1 MTPTEQPP
9 VHTQELKG
17 RYLAEQMVEHPER
30 EDCYI
35 ARLLVKEVSPKDS
48 RPYFLDVENAHGT
61 DRYAVKLTVK
71 GKERNQP
78 TRGSCPHQSLSEIS
92 CLYIRVRLSSADP
105 VSMASVIGVVIAL
118 LLLFVI
124 MVVVLLYAYKKQK
137 MCFKGKKEPVLYLPP
152 RSVVHNACMV

>member
-9 VHTQELKG
+9 VQTQELKG

-71 GKERNQP
+71 GKERNRP
-78 TRGSCPHQSLSEIS
+78 TRESCPCQSLSEIS
-92 CLYIRVRLSSADP
+92 CLYPSASLRRSGVDGIRDWSGHRVTAPLRHHGRRPPLRVQEAEN
-105 VSMASVIGVVIAL
+105 
-118 LLLFVI
+118 
-124 MVVVLLYAYKKQK
+124 VL
-137 MCFKGKKEPVLYLPP
+137 
-152 RSVVHNACMV
+152 

>member
-1 MTPTEQPP
+1 MRYSVAKKVEAISGRDVRLEMEVCSDPIPSRTTWDWGALR
-9 VHTQELKG
+9 VDAGQEIKG

-71 GKERNQP
+71 GTRQRN
-78 TRGSCPHQSLSEIS
+78 
-92 CLYIRVRLSSADP
+92 
-105 VSMASVIGVVIAL
+105 
-118 LLLFVI
+118 
-124 MVVVLLYAYKKQK
+124 VLRT
-137 MCFKGKKEPVLYLPP
+137 CG
-152 RSVVHNACMV
+152 